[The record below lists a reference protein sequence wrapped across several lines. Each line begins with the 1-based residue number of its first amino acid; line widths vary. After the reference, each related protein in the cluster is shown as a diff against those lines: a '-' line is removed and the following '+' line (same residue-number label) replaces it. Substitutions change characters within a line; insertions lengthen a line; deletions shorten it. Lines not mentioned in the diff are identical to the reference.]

1 MIIKCYDF
9 ERLDIPKSFYKQIS
23 DYNKLFVNNQIK
35 YINETLYFI
44 NNKINK
50 DEYNNIIS
58 NQVTNAI
65 NWVRTHNIEINKKS
79 KFYNNFS
86 IKKYKLN

>member
-1 MIIKCYDF
+1 MKH
-9 ERLDIPKSFYKQIS
+9 
-23 DYNKLFVNNQIK
+23 
-35 YINETLYFI
+35 YILTI
-44 NNKINK
+44 NKINK